1 MSRSLARR
9 PATAI
14 AAARSG
20 SSEGDRA
27 SCAQTASAGLD
38 EVQPMLD
45 ADS

>member
-1 MSRSLARR
+1 MGQSLARR

-20 SSEGDRA
+20 SSEGGRA
-27 SCAQTASAGLD
+27 AYAQTASVGLD
-38 EVQPMLD
+38 ELQPMLD